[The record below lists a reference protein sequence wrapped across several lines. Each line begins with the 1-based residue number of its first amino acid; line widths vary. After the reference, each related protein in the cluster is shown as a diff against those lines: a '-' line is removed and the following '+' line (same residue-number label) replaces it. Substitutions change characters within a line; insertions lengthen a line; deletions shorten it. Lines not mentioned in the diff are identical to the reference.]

1 MKKYSYDDIA
11 VAILTFTFCVAPI
24 AVVIFVLFAGS

>member
-1 MKKYSYDDIA
+1 MKKYSFEDIA

-24 AVVIFVLFAGS
+24 ALVVFVLFGS